1 MSKPYSED
9 DFSRQITEDRTWR
22 LKEISD
28 LKSAA
33 LRADDGLQ
41 KVLLRAAITI
51 CYAHWE
57 GYVKFTAQRY
67 MEHVALRKLQYEEL
81 DRQFRKN
88 FFLPRLAALSRSN
101 ISLHDRCELLDQIL
115 DSSKNRFSQM
125 NDNLIAT
132 KSNLNFKVF
141 TDICLVCSIPL
152 DVFQDEAT
160 FIDTILLKRRNAIA
174 HGEETFVDL
183 ADLSDLTTRT
193 IGLMRSFGDAL
204 ENKIALKSYRSA

>member
-81 DRQFRKN
+81 DRQFRKKL
-88 FFLPRLAALSRSN
+88 FFA
-101 ISLHDRCELLDQIL
+101 
-115 DSSKNRFSQM
+115 
-125 NDNLIAT
+125 
-132 KSNLNFKVF
+132 
-141 TDICLVCSIPL
+141 SI
-152 DVFQDEAT
+152 
-160 FIDTILLKRRNAIA
+160 
-174 HGEETFVDL
+174 GCFVP
-183 ADLSDLTTRT
+183 
-193 IGLMRSFGDAL
+193 
-204 ENKIALKSYRSA
+204 

>member
-1 MSKPYSED
+1 
-9 DFSRQITEDRTWR
+9 
-22 LKEISD
+22 
-28 LKSAA
+28 
-33 LRADDGLQ
+33 
-41 KVLLRAAITI
+41 
-51 CYAHWE
+51 
-57 GYVKFTAQRY
+57 
-67 MEHVALRKLQYEEL
+67 
-81 DRQFRKN
+81 
-88 FFLPRLAALSRSN
+88 
-101 ISLHDRCELLDQIL
+101 
-115 DSSKNRFSQM
+115 M